1 MPRRAPFRLIAVW
14 LCGFALNVHAQ
25 GVGLSKI
32 ETREPTTGT
41 TVPAAVLYPSDRAPA
56 DALTRIDEY
65 AIGAERDSA
74 VADGPFPLI
83 VLSHGHG
90 GGMYGHHDLGAEL
103 ARHGYIVA
111 MPHHVGDSYD
121 DMSGVGSD
129 RVLLGR
135 AWQASAV
142 ISALLKDPRF
152 GPHIDARRI
161 GSAGFSAG
169 GYTTLLLL
177 GAHPD
182 FKRFHT
188 FCEKYPGAPELC
200 DRPLRKDMVSIA
212 DPPPTADPRVRAG
225 FAMAPFSLLF
235 GEADLS
241 AVRAPVFLYI
251 AQKDEV
257 LMPSENGARIRGLLP
272 NLYEFREIA
281 DAGHYVF
288 MPPCGPQLAKNVPVI
303 CTDPPGVD
311 RAGLHRQINADAVRF
326 FDAQFKGKT
335 GAAPPAAAAA
345 GQLKSEL

>member
-1 MPRRAPFRLIAVW
+1 MPRHLPFRLIALLSCV
-14 LCGFALNVHAQ
+14 FAIGAHAE

-41 TVPAAVLYPSDRAPA
+41 TVPAAVLYPSSQAPA
-56 DALTRIDEY
+56 DALTDIDGY
-65 AIGAERDSA
+65 AIQGERDSA
-74 VADGPFPLI
+74 VAEGKFPLI

-103 ARHGYIVA
+103 ARHGYIIA

-121 DMSGVGSD
+121 DMRGAGSD

-142 ISALLKDPRF
+142 ISAMLADPRF
-152 GPHIDARRI
+152 GPHIDAQRI

-177 GAHPD
+177 GGHPD
-182 FKRFHT
+182 FKRFPA
-188 FCEKYPGAPELC
+188 FCEKYPGTPELC
-200 DRPLRKDMVSIA
+200 DRPLRKDMISIA

-257 LMPSENGARIRGLLP
+257 LMPSENGGRIRGLLP
-272 NLYEFREIA
+272 NLYEFREIP

-288 MPPCGPQLAKNVPVI
+288 LPPCGAQLAKNVPAI
-303 CTDPPGVD
+303 CTDKPGID
-311 RAGLHRQINADAVRF
+311 RAKLHRQINADAVRF
-326 FDAQFKGKT
+326 FDAQFKR
-335 GAAPPAAAAA
+335 GAPAAAPASPAA
-345 GQLKSEL
+345 GTLKSEI